1 MVSVS
6 SPFNLAL
13 RPHDARAS
21 SRLLAAAVHLHS
33 RRRKLSGEPECPPPR
48 SVRHTHTHAYMQA
61 RCLTFG
67 CFNLTKVC
75 ERSLG
80 ANQGGPSMPLVQPFV
95 RGEMLPSG
103 FLVRPSDGGGSV
115 IHIVDHMDL
124 EVITESRKIRRQLLY
139 CLVPEVADHMD
150 LSYVSALSLSL
161 SALERARS
169 RSPTVRVVCDG
180 CSEDVNGGTA
190 PWTSASL
197 LFPLT

>member
-1 MVSVS
+1 M
-6 SPFNLAL
+6 
-13 RPHDARAS
+13 
-21 SRLLAAAVHLHS
+21 
-33 RRRKLSGEPECPPPR
+33 PPPR

-61 RCLTFG
+61 SCLTFG